1 MFAPGIWLVTYS
13 DDNFDGLS
21 TGKWCLTHHPTK
33 TNQFNV
39 ERELKDGSYGH
50 IMGDGELHVS
60 PLSGEWSM
68 RTFLSFVRVVEYKR
82 VA

>member
-1 MFAPGIWLVTYS
+1 MFAPGIWLVTYT
-13 DDNFDGLS
+13 DDNFDGLT
-21 TGKWCLTHHPTK
+21 TGNWRLTYHPTI
-33 TNQFNV
+33 TGQFKV
-39 ERELKDGSYGH
+39 ERELNDGSYGH

-60 PLSGEWSM
+60 PVSGKWSM